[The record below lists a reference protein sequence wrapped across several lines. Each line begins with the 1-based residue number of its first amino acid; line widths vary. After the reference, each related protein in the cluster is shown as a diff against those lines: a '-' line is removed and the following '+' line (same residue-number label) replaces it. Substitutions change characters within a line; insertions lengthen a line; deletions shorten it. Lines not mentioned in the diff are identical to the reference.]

1 MSWETN
7 NKTRDIGK
15 KLLFVQQNIFFFV
28 QKKKE
33 RLLVK
38 SQSLRIRNDRNQCS
52 LFDSCLMTMH
62 IGEMLASRGIESD
75 HDPHCSQTLW
85 MKFSR
90 CSFCAPRP
98 VDFFRVEAVKSTKVF
113 DVPPYGG
120 ALENIIC
127 LFKQHVVLLL

>member
-1 MSWETN
+1 
-7 NKTRDIGK
+7 
-15 KLLFVQQNIFFFV
+15 
-28 QKKKE
+28 
-33 RLLVK
+33 
-38 SQSLRIRNDRNQCS
+38 
-52 LFDSCLMTMH
+52 MTMH
-62 IGEMLASRGIESD
+62 IGEKLASRGIESD